1 MTSADYRAAAG
12 RMEDIRRELLAVSRE
27 QALGARERVAAVLSG
42 AAAGFL
48 TDRLEQC
55 GRELAAAAHVL
66 EEAAAAARRTAQTLE
81 AAEVMAAAPAPVVD
95 EDGEEEPFAETPAP
109 VAKPNFEESPDADFP
124 VPDLLSRIRAE
135 KTPPTYVP

>member
-1 MTSADYRAAAG
+1 MTSGEYRAAAG

-27 QALGARERVAAVLSG
+27 QALDSRERVTAVLSG

-55 GRELAAAAHVL
+55 GRELAAAARIL
-66 EEAAAAARRTAQTLE
+66 EAAADAARRTAQTLE
-81 AAEVMAAAPAPVVD
+81 AAEALAAAPAPVAD
-95 EDGEEEPFAETPAP
+95 EEREEALEEAP

-135 KTPPTYVP
+135 RIPPTYVP